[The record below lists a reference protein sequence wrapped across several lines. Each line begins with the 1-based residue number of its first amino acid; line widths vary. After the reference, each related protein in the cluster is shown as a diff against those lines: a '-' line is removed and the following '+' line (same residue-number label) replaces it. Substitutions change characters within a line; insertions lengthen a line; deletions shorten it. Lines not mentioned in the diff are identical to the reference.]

1 MVVEVSMSVTSIPSV
16 RELTEQ
22 VLSARRQVAGR
33 RVREHGVE
41 LIALVIEYCQRG
53 AGKHAAA
60 RQFDRHRIDEAIVD
74 DYFEMH
80 MRAGGEAGGADKA
93 DDLALAHVAA
103 DIEAAGIGGHMA
115 VRRLV
120 AVVVADAHIF
130 TVAALLADLFDV
142 AVAGGKDRGAGRRG
156 PIDAAV
162 QLADMQQRM
171 RAPAE
176 ARCDDAG

>member
-1 MVVEVSMSVTSIPSV
+1 MDARVKPGHEAEILHDGS
-16 RELTEQ
+16 
-22 VLSARRQVAGR
+22 LSRLRDAAGQ
-33 RVREHGVE
+33 RVCEYGVE
-41 LIALVIEYCQRG
+41 LIALVLEYRQRG

-60 RQFDRHRIDEAIVD
+60 RQFDRHWIDEAIVD
-74 DYFEMH
+74 DDFEMH
-80 MRAGGEAGGADKA
+80 MRAGREAGGADKA
-93 DDLALAHVAA
+93 DDLALAHMAA
-103 DIEAAGIGGHMA
+103 DVEAAGIGGQMA

-120 AVVVADAHIF
+120 AVGVADAHIF

-162 QLADMQQRM
+162 QFADMKQRM

-176 ARCDDAG
+176 A